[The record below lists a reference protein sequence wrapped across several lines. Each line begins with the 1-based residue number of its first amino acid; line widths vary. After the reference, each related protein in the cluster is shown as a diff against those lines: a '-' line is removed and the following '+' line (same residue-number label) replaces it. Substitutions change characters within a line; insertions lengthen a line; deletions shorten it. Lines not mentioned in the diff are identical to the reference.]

1 MTHVSF
7 VAQTSAVAYKVVAN
21 NLYYLVLFGIT
32 KFQSISWFKTKEQFK
47 ALCTVFLPIMAVMQL
62 SRFSICLMF
71 ICGL

>member
-7 VAQTSAVAYKVVAN
+7 VAQTCVVAYRLIAN
-21 NLYYLVLFGIT
+21 NLLFSTYAIT

-47 ALCTVFLPIMAVMQL
+47 ALCTVFLPILAVMQF

-71 ICGL
+71 IFGR